1 MRANKL
7 ERFLLLKSDP
17 LIKELGI
24 NVRKPE
30 NISKFLYTFSYKT
43 TQMLRD
49 INFKAFKKML
59 KKSKLKNIV
68 IDIDS
73 RAVNSEGH

>member
-24 NVRKPE
+24 NVRKAE
-30 NISKFLYTFSYKT
+30 NISKFLFTFSFKT

-49 INFKAFKKML
+49 INFKAFKKMS

-68 IDIDS
+68 IDVDS
-73 RAVNSEGH
+73 RAVNYEGH

>member
-30 NISKFLYTFSYKT
+30 NISKFLYTFSFKT

-49 INFKAFKKML
+49 INFKAFKL

-68 IDIDS
+68 IDVDS